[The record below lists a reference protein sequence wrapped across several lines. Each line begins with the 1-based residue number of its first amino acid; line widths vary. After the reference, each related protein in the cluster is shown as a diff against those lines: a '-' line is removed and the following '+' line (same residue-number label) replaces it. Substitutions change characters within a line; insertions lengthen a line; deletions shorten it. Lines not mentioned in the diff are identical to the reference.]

1 MSIKIYEV
9 SMRDGLQNEKGFVP
23 TIAKLGMIDNLISR
37 GFKNIEVTSFVHP
50 KWIPQLADAEELIDC
65 LEDMDGVHYWALV
78 PNARGYSRAISSNI
92 KNISTVISASETHN
106 YKNLNRTI
114 ADKMVE
120 LEKIFNN
127 AKSDGL
133 SVRCYVSTAFGCPY
147 DGRISESAVI
157 DIVSFL
163 NEFDLDTIAIGDTIG
178 VGTPTQVESLILRI
192 KEADI
197 SLDKIALHMH
207 DTGHRALE
215 NIKTA
220 YALGV
225 RTFDASWGGLGGC
238 PYAEGAPGNVS
249 TQDVVRMF
257 HSMGVETGIKVD

>member
-1 MSIKIYEV
+1 MSIEIYEV
-9 SMRDGLQNEKGFVP
+9 SMRDGLQNEEGFVP
-23 TIAKLGMIDNLISR
+23 TVAKLGMIDNLLER

-50 KWIPQLADAEELIDC
+50 KWIPQLADAEDLIKS
-65 LEDMDGVHYWALV
+65 LTYVDGVNYWALV
-78 PNARGYSRAISSNI
+78 PNTRGYSRAIDSGI
-92 KNISTVISASETHN
+92 KNISTVISASEAHN

-114 ADKMVE
+114 HQKMLE
-120 LEKIFNN
+120 LESIFKK

-133 SVRCYVSTAFGCPY
+133 KVRCYVSTAFGCPY
-147 DGRISESAVI
+147 DGHISESSVI

-163 NEFDLDTIAIGDTIG
+163 NEFDLETIAIGDTIG
-178 VGTPTQVESLILRI
+178 VGTPTQVESLIFQI
-192 KEADI
+192 KDADI

-207 DTGHRALE
+207 DTGHRALD

-249 TQDVVRMF
+249 TQDVANMF
-257 HSMGVETGIKVD
+257 HSMGIETGIRIG